1 MGFRGQLQN
10 DQGRTGP
17 GDTRATVVTLGF
29 DQNRNN
35 QLGKCLQDR
44 SAAHRDS
51 VFLTLDMIQP
61 PSSPDSDLQFLLAWN
76 AGSSNYE

>member
-44 SAAHRDS
+44 SASHRGRENS

-61 PSSPDSDLQFLLAWN
+61 PSSPDSDL
-76 AGSSNYE
+76 